1 MGASAAEARL
11 APAPAPAGAAPA
23 ATGARAAALAIGRRA
38 FADGRTR
45 TLSFALLFAFMAYL
59 NVNGYEHSF
68 PTLRERLD
76 FVRSFGNDASVRLF
90 YGEPHDLLHVGGY
103 VAWRV
108 GGFGAIFASAWGV
121 LAAVRALRTEE
132 DAGRWELLL
141 AGAVRRRDA
150 LLAVLGAIL
159 AGIAVLWLGLWLGCV
174 AGGLSAGGSAYMAL
188 AALTPAFVFAGI
200 GALTSQVAPTR
211 RIALELGMAALAI
224 LFILRVVADTSSG
237 AGWLR
242 WATPLGWAE
251 ELRPFAGPHPLVLLL
266 PLAATG
272 ALLAAAGAIALR
284 RDVGSGVLQ
293 AHDERAPRLRLLS
306 SPAAQ
311 ALRGERGSLIGWAIG
326 VGLFAFIV
334 GVISTTFETARLS
347 RAIREELA
355 RFGAKSLTPSG
366 ILGFYF
372 LFFVLAISLFACA
385 QVVAAR
391 HEEAEGRLETLLAL
405 PLGRRRW
412 LAGRLAL
419 ALAGAVALALGAGVL
434 AWAGARSQGAHVSLP
449 DLLGAGANCLPV
461 ALLFLALS
469 ALAFAVHPRATGGIA
484 YGLVSL
490 AFVWQLFGAAL
501 GAPAWLLGV
510 SPFHHVGLVPAQS
523 FKALAAAI
531 MLALAATALSAA
543 FALFARRDTTGE

>member
-1 MGASAAEARL
+1 MGASAAEARR
-11 APAPAPAGAAPA
+11 APAAPA
-23 ATGARAAALAIGRRA
+23 AAPAGGRGAALAVARRA

-45 TLSFALLFAFMAYL
+45 TISFALLFAFMAYL

-68 PTLRERLD
+68 PTLRDRLD

-90 YGEPHDLLHVGGY
+90 YGRPYDLLHAGGY

-108 GGFGAIFASAWGV
+108 GGFGAIFAAAWGV

-141 AGAVRRRDA
+141 AGAIRRHDA
-150 LLAVLGAIL
+150 YVAVLAAVL
-159 AGIAVLWLGLWLGCV
+159 AGAGVLWLGLWLGCV
-174 AGGLSAGGSAYMAL
+174 AGGLPAGGSAYMAL
-188 AALTPAFVFAGI
+188 ATLTPALVFAGI
-200 GALTSQVAPTR
+200 GALASQLAPTR
-211 RIALELGMAALAI
+211 RMALELGMAALAV
-224 LFILRVVADTSSG
+224 LFVLRVVADTSAG

-251 ELRPFAGPHPLVLLL
+251 ELRAFADPRPLVLLL
-266 PLAATG
+266 PLGVAG
-272 ALLAAAGAIALR
+272 ALLAGAGAIALR
-284 RDVGSGVLQ
+284 RDVGAGLLQ
-293 AHDERAPRLRLLS
+293 AHDERAPRLRLLG

-311 ALRGERGSLIGWAIG
+311 ALRLERGSLIGWGVG
-326 VGLFAFIV
+326 VGLFAFVV

-347 RAIREELA
+347 RSIREELA
-355 RFGAKSLTPSG
+355 RFGARVLTPSG

-391 HEEAEGRLETLLAL
+391 HEEAEGRLETLLVL

-419 ALAGAVALALGAGVL
+419 AVGGAVALALGAGVL
-434 AWAGARSQGAHVSLP
+434 AWAGARSQGADVSLA
-449 DLLGAGANCLPV
+449 DMLGAGANCLPA

-469 ALAFAVHPRATGGIA
+469 ALAFAARPRATGGIA

-501 GAPAWLLGV
+501 GAPSWLLGV

-531 MLALAATALSAA
+531 MLGLAAAALAAA
-543 FALFARRDTTGE
+543 FALFARRDLTGE

>member
-1 MGASAAEARL
+1 MGASAAELTRP
-11 APAPAPAGAAPA
+11 PAPAAAVPAGGR
-23 ATGARAAALAIGRRA
+23 GAVRAIAGRA

-59 NVNGYEHSF
+59 NVNGYVHSF

-90 YGEPHDLLHVGGY
+90 YGEPHDLLHAGGY

-108 GGFGAIFASAWGV
+108 GGFGAIFAAAWGV

-141 AGAVRRRDA
+141 AGAIRRRDA
-150 LLAVLGAIL
+150 LLAVLAAIVG
-159 AGIAVLWLGLWLGCV
+159 GIAVLWLGLWLGCV
-174 AGGLSAGGSAYMAL
+174 AGGLPAGGSAYMAL
-188 AALTPAFVFAGI
+188 ATLTPALVFAGV
-200 GALTSQVAPTR
+200 GALASQLAPTR
-211 RIALELGMAALAI
+211 RIALELGMAALAA
-224 LFILRVVADTSSG
+224 LFVLRVVADTSSG

-242 WATPLGWAE
+242 WGTPLGWAE
-251 ELRPFAGPHPLVLLL
+251 ELRAFAGPRPLVLLL
-266 PLAATG
+266 PLGAAG
-272 ALLAAAGAIALR
+272 ALLAGAGAIALR
-284 RDVGSGVLQ
+284 RDVGSGLLR
-293 AHDERAPRLRLLS
+293 ARDERAPRLRLLG
-306 SPAAQ
+306 SPAGQ
-311 ALRGERGSLIGWAIG
+311 ALRGERGSLIGWGVG

-347 RAIREELA
+347 SRIREELA
-355 RFGAKSLTPSG
+355 RFGARVLTPSG

-391 HEEAEGRLETLLAL
+391 HEEAEGRLETLLVL

-412 LAGRLAL
+412 LAGRVAL
-419 ALAGAVALALGAGVL
+419 ALAGAVALALGAGLL
-434 AWAGARSQGAHVSLP
+434 AWAGARSQGADVSLP
-449 DLLGAGANCLPV
+449 DMLGAGANCLPT

-469 ALAFAVHPRATGGIA
+469 ALAFGAWPRATSGIA

-490 AFVWQLFGAAL
+490 AFVWQLFGTAL
-501 GAPAWLLGV
+501 GAPSWLLGA

-531 MLALAATALSAA
+531 MLALAAAALAAA
-543 FALFARRDTTGE
+543 FALFARRDLTGE

>member
-1 MGASAAEARL
+1 MGASATDAR
-11 APAPAPAGAAPA
+11 PAPAPARAAPA
-23 ATGARAAALAIGRRA
+23 AGGRHAAALAIGRRA
-38 FADGRTR
+38 FADGRVR
-45 TLSFALLFAFMAYL
+45 TLSFALLFAFMAYV

-68 PTLRERLD
+68 PTLRDRLS
-76 FVRSFGNDASVRLF
+76 FVRSFGDDASVRLF
-90 YGEPHDLLHVGGY
+90 YGRPYDLLHVGGY

-108 GGFGAIFASAWGV
+108 GGFGAILAGAWGA
-121 LAAVRALRTEE
+121 LAAVRGLRAEE

-150 LLAVLGAIL
+150 YLAVLAAIGGGAV
-159 AGIAVLWLGLWLGCV
+159 VLWLGLWLGCV
-174 AGGLSAGGSAYMAL
+174 AGGLPPGGSAYMAL
-188 AALTPAFVFAGI
+188 ATLTPALVFAGI
-200 GALTSQVAPTR
+200 GALASQLAPTR
-211 RIALELGMAALAI
+211 RIALELGMAALAV
-224 LFILRVVADTSSG
+224 LFVLRVVADTSSG

-242 WATPLGWAE
+242 WTTPLGWAE
-251 ELRPFAGPHPLVLLL
+251 ELRAFAGPQPLVLLA

-272 ALLAAAGAIALR
+272 ALLAIAGAMALR
-284 RDVGSGVLQ
+284 RDVGSGLLE
-293 AHDERAPRLRLLS
+293 AHDERPPRLRLLS

-311 ALRGERGSLIGWAIG
+311 ALRGERGGLIGWGVG
-326 VGLFAFIV
+326 VGLFAVVV

-347 RAIREELA
+347 RSIREELA
-355 RFGAKSLTPSG
+355 RFGARVLTPSG

-391 HEEAEGRLETLLAL
+391 HEEAEQRLETLLAL

-412 LAGRLAL
+412 LAGRLAI
-419 ALAGAVALALGAGVL
+419 ALAGTVALALGAGVL
-434 AWAGARSQGAHVSLP
+434 AWAGARSQGADVSLP
-449 DLLGAGANCLPV
+449 DMLGAGANCLPT

-469 ALAFAVHPRATGGIA
+469 ALAFAARPRATSGIA
-484 YGLVSL
+484 YGLVSV

-531 MLALAATALSAA
+531 MLALAAAGLAAA
-543 FALFARRDTTGE
+543 FALFARRDLAGE